1 MRLRIYDEEINV
13 VIDALDFYSRI
24 WIGQYRNILFE
35 SRGLKKCGQL
45 EKYENEIV
53 SRLMFLRR
61 ILLPGLE
68 GYGFSGSY
76 GIFSDERDIRAGI
89 AYDLQQEI
97 RNKRAYFEHPQGG
110 YTVDFHDPLPCDDD
124 PCPFPRAYCRT
135 EDGKTALYVDA
146 VDRQVQIILDSLYVQ
161 KAFVAGRFC
170 EMFSFFTDDRP
181 ALSIVDEIEEI
192 YSKIPDRDCVMIRS
206 VQIDSV
212 IDSIKSQL
220 DHDDAA

>member
-35 SRGLKKCGQL
+35 SRGLKQCD
-45 EKYENEIV
+45 
-53 SRLMFLRR
+53 
-61 ILLPGLE
+61 
-68 GYGFSGSY
+68 GYGFGGSY

-135 EDGKTALYVDA
+135 EDEKTALYVDA
-146 VDRQVQIILDSLYVQ
+146 VERQVQIILDSLYVQ

-170 EMFSFFTDDRP
+170 EMFAFFTDDRS
-181 ALSIVDEIEEI
+181 ALSIVDEIEDI
-192 YSKIPDRDCVMIRS
+192 YSKIFDRGCVIALAA
-206 VQIDSV
+206 QIQNV
-212 IDSIKSQL
+212 IDSIESQL
-220 DHDDAA
+220 DYNDAA

>member
-1 MRLRIYDEEINV
+1 MRMR
-13 VIDALDFYSRI
+13 S
-24 WIGQYRNILFE
+24 YR
-35 SRGLKKCGQL
+35 
-45 EKYENEIV
+45 V
-53 SRLMFLRR
+53 
-61 ILLPGLE
+61 E

-97 RNKRAYFEHPQGG
+97 RNKRACFEHPQGG

-135 EDGKTALYVDA
+135 EDEKTALYVDA

-192 YSKIPDRDCVMIRS
+192 YSKIPDRGCVIALAA
-206 VQIDSV
+206 QIQNV
-212 IDSIKSQL
+212 IDSIESQL
-220 DHDDAA
+220 DYNDAA

>member
-1 MRLRIYDEEINV
+1 ML
-13 VIDALDFYSRI
+13 
-24 WIGQYRNILFE
+24 
-35 SRGLKKCGQL
+35 
-45 EKYENEIV
+45 
-53 SRLMFLRR
+53 LRR

-76 GIFSDERDIRAGI
+76 GIFSEERDIRAGI

-97 RNKRAYFEHPQGG
+97 RYKRAYFEHPQGG

-181 ALSIVDEIEEI
+181 VLSIVDEIEGI
-192 YSKIPDRDCVMIRS
+192 YSKIPDRDFVMARS
-206 VQIDSV
+206 AQINGV

-220 DHDDAA
+220 DYDDAA